1 MKRVSVTIGRRIKR
15 IEIMLED
22 IQRSKYWDLY
32 GVGERGDK
40 EYARYLK
47 QIDEKAEKK

>member
-1 MKRVSVTIGRRIKR
+1 MNRVTIGRRIKR

-22 IQRSKYWDLY
+22 MQRSWYYDLY

-40 EYARYLK
+40 QYALYLK
-47 QIDEKAEKK
+47 QIDEKAKKK